1 MIIAERK
8 PLEEI
13 AAMAAPYE
21 NICVLGC
28 NTCVGVC
35 MAGGEK
41 EAEETAALL
50 RIHRKNENKSGEID
64 VFSIE
69 RQCEY
74 EFIDEVLE
82 RLKGYDL
89 IISLACG
96 VGVQTM
102 IEHVQSLRVVPGLN
116 TTSMGYPTEQGVWAE
131 RCLGCG
137 DCVLH
142 KTMGICPITRCAK
155 SILNGPCGGS
165 ADGKCEL
172 GDEIDC
178 AWQLIHDRLSSF
190 DRLDDMKEIQPP
202 KDWSTSHHGGPRTT
216 VREDVRIDRG
226 E

>member
-13 AAMAAPYE
+13 AAMAAPHKRV
-21 NICVLGC
+21 CVLGC
-28 NTCVGVC
+28 NTCVAVC
-35 MAGGEK
+35 MAGGQK

-50 RIHRKNENKSGEID
+50 RIHRNKEKVAGEVE

-69 RQCEY
+69 RQCEF

-82 RLKGYDL
+82 KLKSYDV
-89 IISLACG
+89 IVSLACG

-102 IEHVQSLRVVPGLN
+102 CEHVPSLRVVPGLN
-116 TTSMGYPTEQGVWAE
+116 TTSMGYPVEQGVWVE

-137 DCVLH
+137 DCVLGL
-142 KTMGICPITRCAK
+142 TMGICPITRCCK

-165 ADGKCEL
+165 AEGKCEL
-172 GDEIDC
+172 GKDVDC
-178 AWQLIHDRLSSF
+178 AWHLIHERLSAF
-190 DRLDDMKEIQPP
+190 GRLGDLAEIQPP
-202 KDWSTSHHGGPRTT
+202 KNWSTSHHGGSRTT

>member
-8 PLEEI
+8 PLQEI
-13 AAMAAPYE
+13 TAMSEQAKQ
-21 NICVLGC
+21 ICVLGC
-28 NTCVGVC
+28 GTCVTVC
-35 MAGGEK
+35 MAGGKK

-50 RIHRKNENKSGEID
+50 RIHRKKEKIEGTVET
-64 VFSIE
+64 FTIE

-82 RLKGYDL
+82 QLKKYDL

-102 IEHVQSLRVVPGLN
+102 IEHVPSLRVVPGLN
-116 TTSMGYPTEQGVWAE
+116 TTSMGYPTEQGVWKE

-142 KTMGICPITRCAK
+142 LTMGICPITRCAK

-165 ADGKCEL
+165 VEGKCEL
-172 GDEIDC
+172 GKDIDC
-178 AWQLIHDRLSSF
+178 AWHLIHERLSSF
-190 DRLDDMKEIQPP
+190 DRLEDLAEIQPP

-216 VREDVRIDRG
+216 VREDVRIDRR

>member
-13 AAMAAPYE
+13 AAMAAPYKK
-21 NICVLGC
+21 ICVLGC
-28 NTCVGVC
+28 NTCVGIC

-41 EAEETAALL
+41 EARETASLL
-50 RIHRKNENKSGEID
+50 RIHRKQDNLEGEVD

-69 RQCEY
+69 RQCEF

-89 IISLACG
+89 IVSLACG

-116 TTSMGYPTEQGVWAE
+116 TTSMGYPTEQGVWEE

-142 KTMGICPITRCAK
+142 LTMGICPITRCTK

-165 ADGKCEL
+165 AEGKCEL
-172 GDEIDC
+172 GEDTDC

-190 DRLDDMKEIQPP
+190 GRLNDLKEIQPP
-202 KDWSTSHHGGPRTT
+202 KDWSSSHHGGPRTS

>member
-21 NICVLGC
+21 KVCVLGC
-28 NTCVGVC
+28 NTCVAVC

-50 RIHRKNENKSGEID
+50 RIHRKKNNID
-64 VFSIE
+64 GVVEVSSIE

-74 EFIDEVLE
+74 EMIDEFLE
-82 RLKGYDL
+82 KLKSYDL
-89 IISLACG
+89 IVSLACG

-102 IEHVQSLRVVPGLN
+102 VDHVSSLRVVPGLN
-116 TTSMGYPTEQGVWAE
+116 TTSMGYPTEQGVWKE
-131 RCLGCG
+131 NCLGCG
-137 DCVLH
+137 NCVLH
-142 KTMGICPITRCAK
+142 LTMGICPITRCAK
-155 SILNGPCGGS
+155 SLLNGPCGGS
-165 ADGKCEL
+165 ADGKCEISK
-172 GDEIDC
+172 DVEC
-178 AWQLIHDRLSSF
+178 AWQLIHDRLAAF
-190 DRLDDMKEIQPP
+190 GRLEDLAEIQPP

-216 VREDVRIDRG
+216 VREDVRIVHG